1 MANRPHF
8 QRYAADARLLPA
20 MAAAVVYPCDPESLQ
35 CALSGAFV
43 GLIAPVLVGPTARI
57 RGVADAAGLDLS
69 RLRHV
74 DTEDEPRAACLRA
87 AELADAGEVTALV
100 KGTLGID
107 DLLIPLAAPERGFR
121 RRDRRL
127 SHVHVLD
134 LPGRAAPLLLTDALL
149 NVNPNLA
156 AKKDILLN
164 ALEFATALGATR
176 PRVALL
182 AAIDVVSPAFPS
194 TADAAALRS
203 MAAQG
208 LLGEAWVDGPLTADG
223 ALSPDAVRA
232 TGARPDAAGQPDILL
247 APNMEAASLVLRTL
261 TSITGG
267 LAAGLV
273 LGARVPIVAPARS
286 DTMETKLASC
296 VLASLLAS
304 ARGRSTVTPAQ
315 PAAAKAAQRAPA

>member
-1 MANRPHF
+1 MVNRPHL

-20 MAAAVVYPCDPESLQ
+20 MAAAIVYPCDPESLQ
-35 CALSGAFV
+35 FALSGAFA
-43 GLIAPVLVGPTARI
+43 GFIAPVLVGPTARI

-69 RLRHV
+69 RMQHV
-74 DTEDEPRAACLRA
+74 DTADDPRAACLRA
-87 AELADAGEVTALV
+87 AELADAGKVMALI
-100 KGTLGID
+100 KGALGID
-107 DLLIPLAAPERGFR
+107 DLLSPLAAPERGF

-149 NVNPNLA
+149 NLNPNLA

-164 ALEFATALGATR
+164 ALEFATALGASR

-182 AAIDVVSPAFPS
+182 AATDVVSPAFPS

-208 LLGEAWVDGPLTADG
+208 LLGEASVDGPLMADS
-223 ALSPDAVRA
+223 ALFPDATRA
-232 TGARPDAAGQPDILL
+232 TGARSDAAGQLDILL

-273 LGARVPIVAPARS
+273 LGARVPIVAPVRS
-286 DTMETKLASC
+286 DTMETRMASC
-296 VLASLLAS
+296 VLASLLAA
-304 ARGRSTVTPAQ
+304 ARGRSTATRAPS
-315 PAAAKAAQRAPA
+315 AAAEAAQRAPA